1 MVRRSGG
8 VELQA
13 AQGQMA
19 VCVMIIA
26 LMRVATSFAVASGHG
41 ATAPRE
47 SRPTFSPDTFTQHMC
62 ACRSLTFG
70 RTVPQAEVIKTT
82 RKAERSSSANISRKG
97 AIKSAKWGRQLV
109 RCCLRVNSCPVCT
122 C

>member
-1 MVRRSGG
+1 MRRSGG

-41 ATAPRE
+41 ATA
-47 SRPTFSPDTFTQHMC
+47 SPDTFTQHMC